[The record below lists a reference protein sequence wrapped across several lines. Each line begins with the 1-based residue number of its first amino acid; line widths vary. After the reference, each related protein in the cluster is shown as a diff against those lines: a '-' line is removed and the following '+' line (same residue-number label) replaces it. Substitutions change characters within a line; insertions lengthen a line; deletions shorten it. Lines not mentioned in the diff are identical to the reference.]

1 MKRLVALL
9 SASVVLVI
17 VATACNARVG
27 GNDTAAP
34 QPKPDAPA
42 IEYYPMPGGANLP
55 FSEAVRV
62 GPMLYLAGQIGGD
75 ASGNVV
81 AGGIEPETKQ
91 AIENIKAVL
100 ERHDSSLDRVVKCTA
115 MLLDMKEWAA
125 MNSVY
130 VKYFTKNL
138 PARSAFGTTG
148 LARGARI
155 ELECWATVAH

>member
-1 MKRLVALL
+1 MSRSVLL
-9 SASVVLVI
+9 FPVVVLA
-17 VATACNARVG
+17 VAMSACVVG
-27 GNDTAAP
+27 GNEPPAGQAKAAP
-34 QPKPDAPA
+34 AV
-42 IEYYPMPGGANLP
+42 EYFAVPGGANLP

-62 GPMLYLAGQIGGD
+62 GPMLYLAGQIGSD

-81 AGGIEPETKQ
+81 SGGIEAETKQ
-91 AIENIKAVL
+91 VLENIKTVL

-125 MNSVY
+125 MNGVY
-130 VKYFTKNL
+130 VTYFTKNL

-155 ELECWATVAH
+155 ELECWATVGDKNNK

>member
-9 SASVVLVI
+9 SAVVLVI
-17 VATACNARVG
+17 VGTACNARVG
-27 GNDTAAP
+27 GNDVAAP
-34 QPKPDAPA
+34 QSKPPAPVV
-42 IEYYPMPGGANLP
+42 EYSPMPGGANLP

-62 GPMLYLAGQIGGD
+62 GNMLYLAGQIGGD

-81 AGGIEPETKQ
+81 PGGIEAETKQ
-91 AIENIKAVL
+91 VLENIKAVL

-125 MNSVY
+125 MNGVY

-155 ELECWATVAH
+155 ELECWATVK

>member
-1 MKRLVALL
+1 MNRLVAFLFV
-9 SASVVLVI
+9 SVV
-17 VATACNARVG
+17 VAVVSSACNARVG
-27 GNDTAAP
+27 GNDSGTP
-34 QPKPDAPA
+34 PPKPDTPSV
-42 IEYYPMPGGANLP
+42 EYFSVPGGTNLP

-62 GPMLYLAGQIGGD
+62 GPMLYLAGQIGTD
-75 ASGNVV
+75 ATGNVV

-91 AIENIKAVL
+91 VLENIKAVL

-125 MNSVY
+125 MNGVY

-138 PARSAFGTTG
+138 PARSAFGSTG

-155 ELECWATVAH
+155 ELECWATVR

>member
-1 MKRLVALL
+1 MTRP
-9 SASVVLVI
+9 VVLFQVI
-17 VATACNARVG
+17 AVAVVMSACNAGVG
-27 GNDTAAP
+27 GNGGAAP
-34 QPKPDAPA
+34 QPKPEPPA
-42 IEYYPMPGGANLP
+42 VEYFAVPGGTNLP

-62 GPMLYLAGQIGGD
+62 GPMLYLAGQIGSD

-81 AGGIEPETKQ
+81 SGGIEAETKQ
-91 AIENIKAVL
+91 VLENIKTVL

-125 MNSVY
+125 MNGVY

-155 ELECWATVAH
+155 ELECWATVAK

>member
-1 MKRLVALL
+1 MNRLVASL
-9 SASVVLVI
+9 SVSVV
-17 VATACNARVG
+17 VAVVASACNARVG
-27 GNDTAAP
+27 GNDVAP
-34 QPKPDAPA
+34 QPKADAPQV
-42 IEYYPMPGGANLP
+42 EYFAVPGGTNLP

-62 GPMLYLAGQIGGD
+62 GPMLYLAGQIGTD
-75 ASGNVV
+75 ATNNVV

-91 AIENIKAVL
+91 VLENIKAVL

-125 MNSVY
+125 MNGVY

-138 PARSAFGTTG
+138 PARSAFGSTG

-155 ELECWATVAH
+155 ELECWATVK

>member
-1 MKRLVALL
+1 MNRLVAFLFV
-9 SASVVLVI
+9 SVV
-17 VATACNARVG
+17 VAVVASACNARVG

-34 QPKPDAPA
+34 QPKPDTPSV
-42 IEYYPMPGGANLP
+42 EYFSVPGGTNLP

-62 GPMLYLAGQIGGD
+62 GPMLYLAGQIGTD
-75 ASGNVV
+75 ATGNVV

-91 AIENIKAVL
+91 VLENIKAVL

-125 MNSVY
+125 MNGVY

-138 PARSAFGTTG
+138 PARSAFGSTG

>member
-1 MKRLVALL
+1 
-9 SASVVLVI
+9 
-17 VATACNARVG
+17 
-27 GNDTAAP
+27 
-34 QPKPDAPA
+34 
-42 IEYYPMPGGANLP
+42 MPGGANLP

-62 GPMLYLAGQIGGD
+62 GPMLYLAGQIGTD
-75 ASGNVV
+75 ATGNIVV
-81 AGGIEPETKQ
+81 GGIEPETKQ
-91 AIENIKAVL
+91 VLENIKAVL

-125 MNSVY
+125 MNGVY